1 MVDRTLGS
9 DIHVEL
15 YCLRCGK
22 RWPLRYPEKF
32 GGFGRWIM
40 KMENLYLTGRDM
52 GY

>member
-22 RWPLRYPEKF
+22 RWSLRYPEKF
-32 GGFGRWIM
+32 GGFGKWIM
-40 KMENLYLTGRDM
+40 KIETLYLTGKDM

>member
-1 MVDRTLGS
+1 MVDRTLNS
-9 DIHVEL
+9 DVHIEL

-40 KMENLYLTGRDM
+40 KTETLYLTGKDM
-52 GY
+52 GF